1 VSGFSRRLL
10 ERSWQR
16 QWCLWL
22 PPFPLLLLPTA
33 LFGAVVA
40 LRRGLYRHGLLPR
53 ARLPVPVIVVGN
65 ISVGGNGKTPFTQ
78 WLVQLLQ
85 DRGYRPAVLSRGYG
99 ARKGPRPLR
108 VEASLGAD
116 ACGDE
121 PLLLAQATGAPVYV
135 DAKRARAGRRA
146 IADGANVLVCD
157 DGLQHYRLRRDIEIV
172 LVDGQ
177 RRFGNGLPLP
187 AGPLREPRSRL
198 AEADCVV
205 VKGEGMAGEA
215 SMQFVNFRLRR
226 LQNGAL
232 FEPATFAGRTVHA
245 IAGIAAPDGFFDSL
259 RRLGMTVIEHPQ
271 PDHAVLRAQSLDF
284 GDDLAVV
291 MTGKDAVKCRPFAHS
306 RCFSLDF
313 DVQLDDAFAARLLE
327 KLERGQKTARRPGLS
342 AVQGPAGL

>member
-1 VSGFSRRLL
+1 MSGVVQRLI

-16 QWCLWL
+16 RWCLWL
-22 PPFPLLLLPTA
+22 PPFPLLLVPA
-33 LFGAVVA
+33 AVFGAVVA

-53 ARLPVPVIVVGN
+53 ARLSVPVIVVGN
-65 ISVGGNGKTPFTQ
+65 ISVGGNGKTPFTV

-85 DRGYRPAVLSRGYG
+85 AHGHRPAVLSRGYG
-99 ARKGPRPLR
+99 ARSGPRPLR
-108 VEASLGAD
+108 VDASLDAAD
-116 ACGDE
+116 GGDE
-121 PLLLAQATGAPVYV
+121 PLLIAQTTGAPVYV

-157 DGLQHYRLRRDIEIV
+157 DGLQHYRLRRDVEIV
-172 LVDGQ
+172 LVDGR

-198 AEADCVV
+198 AEADFVV
-205 VKGEGMAGEA
+205 VKGQGAAGETG
-215 SMQFVNFRLRR
+215 MQFVNFRLRR

-245 IAGIAAPDGFFDSL
+245 VAGIAAPGGFFDEL

-271 PDHAVLRAQSLDF
+271 PDHAVLRARMLDF

-306 RCFSLDF
+306 RCYALDF

-327 KLERGQKTARRPGLS
+327 KLRHG
-342 AVQGPAGL
+342 

>member
-1 VSGFSRRLL
+1 MNGLTRRLI

-16 QWCLWL
+16 RWCLWL
-22 PPFPLLLLPTA
+22 PPFPLLLAPAA
-33 LFGAVVA
+33 LFGVAVA
-40 LRRGLYRHGLLPR
+40 LRRGLYRRGLLPR
-53 ARLPVPVIVVGN
+53 TRLPVPVIVVGN
-65 ISVGGNGKTPFTQ
+65 IGVGGNGKTPFTQ
-78 WLVQLLQ
+78 WLVRLLQ

-108 VEASLGAD
+108 VDASLSAD

-135 DAKRARAGRRA
+135 DANRVRAGLRA
-146 IADGANVLVCD
+146 IADGADVLVCD

-198 AEADCVV
+198 AEADFVV
-205 VKGEGMAGEA
+205 VKGDGAAGETR
-215 SMQFVNFRLRR
+215 MRFVNFRLRR

-245 IAGIAAPDGFFDSL
+245 IAGIAAPGGFFDQL

-271 PDHAVLRAQSLDF
+271 PDHAVLRAQTLDF

-291 MTGKDAVKCRPFAHS
+291 MTGKDAVKCQPFAHS
-306 RCFSLDF
+306 RCYALDF
-313 DVQLDDAFAARLLE
+313 DVRLDDAFAARLLE
-327 KLERGQKTARRPGLS
+327 KLGHGQEIARHPGLS
-342 AVQGPAGL
+342 AVQGPAGV

>member
-1 VSGFSRRLL
+1 MSGVVRRLI

-16 QWCLWL
+16 RWCLWL
-22 PPFPLLLLPTA
+22 PPFPLLLVPA
-33 LFGAVVA
+33 AVFGAVVA

-53 ARLPVPVIVVGN
+53 ARLSVPVIVVGN
-65 ISVGGNGKTPFTQ
+65 ISVGGNGKTPFTV

-85 DRGYRPAVLSRGYG
+85 AHGHRPAVLSRGYG
-99 ARKGPRPLR
+99 ARSGPRPLR
-108 VEASLGAD
+108 VDASLDAAD
-116 ACGDE
+116 GGDE
-121 PLLLAQATGAPVYV
+121 PLLIAQTTGAPVYV

-157 DGLQHYRLRRDIEIV
+157 DGLQHYRLRRDVEIV
-172 LVDGQ
+172 LVDGR

-198 AEADCVV
+198 AEADFVV
-205 VKGEGMAGEA
+205 VKGPGAAGETG
-215 SMQFVNFRLRR
+215 MQFVNFRLRR

-245 IAGIAAPDGFFDSL
+245 VAGIAAPGGFFDEL

-271 PDHAVLRAQSLDF
+271 PDHAVLRARMLDF

-306 RCFSLDF
+306 RCYALDF

-327 KLERGQKTARRPGLS
+327 KLRHG
-342 AVQGPAGL
+342 

>member
-1 VSGFSRRLL
+1 MSGVVRRLI

-16 QWCLWL
+16 RWCLWL
-22 PPFPLLLLPTA
+22 PPFPLLLVPA
-33 LFGAVVA
+33 AVFGAVVA

-53 ARLPVPVIVVGN
+53 ARLSVPVIVVGN
-65 ISVGGNGKTPFTQ
+65 ISVGGNGKTPFTV

-85 DRGYRPAVLSRGYG
+85 AHGHRPAVLSRGYG
-99 ARKGPRPLR
+99 ARSGPRPLR
-108 VEASLGAD
+108 VDASLDAAD
-116 ACGDE
+116 CGDE
-121 PLLLAQATGAPVYV
+121 PLLIAQTTGAPVYV

-157 DGLQHYRLRRDIEIV
+157 DGLQHYRLRRDVEIV
-172 LVDGQ
+172 LVDGR

-198 AEADCVV
+198 AEADFVV
-205 VKGEGMAGEA
+205 VKGHGAAGETG
-215 SMQFVNFRLRR
+215 MQFVNFRLRR

-245 IAGIAAPDGFFDSL
+245 VAGIAAPGGFFDEL

-271 PDHAVLRAQSLDF
+271 PDHAVLRARMLDF

-306 RCFSLDF
+306 RCYALDF

-327 KLERGQKTARRPGLS
+327 KLRHG
-342 AVQGPAGL
+342 

>member
-1 VSGFSRRLL
+1 VSGFARRLL

-16 QWCLWL
+16 RWCLWL
-22 PPFPLLLLPTA
+22 PPFPLLLVPA
-33 LFGAVVA
+33 AVFGAVVA

-53 ARLPVPVIVVGN
+53 ARLSVPVIVVGN

-78 WLVQLLQ
+78 WLVQRLQ
-85 DRGYRPAVLSRGYG
+85 EHGYRPAVLSRGYG

-108 VEASLGAD
+108 VDASLGAD

-135 DAKRARAGRRA
+135 DANRARAGRRA
-146 IADGANVLVCD
+146 VADGANVLVCD
-157 DGLQHYRLRRDIEIV
+157 DGLQHYRLRRNIEIV

-198 AEADCVV
+198 AEADFVV
-205 VKGEGMAGEA
+205 VKGQGAAGETG
-215 SMQFVNFRLRR
+215 MQFVNFRLRR

-245 IAGIAAPDGFFDSL
+245 VAGIAAPDGFFDEL

-291 MTGKDAVKCRPFAHS
+291 MTGKDAVKCRSFAHS
-306 RCFSLDF
+306 RCYALDF
-313 DVQLDDAFAARLLE
+313 DVRLDDAFAARLLE
-327 KLERGQKTARRPGLS
+327 KLRHG
-342 AVQGPAGL
+342 

>member
-1 VSGFSRRLL
+1 MSGVARRLL

-16 QWCLWL
+16 RWCLWL
-22 PPFPLLLLPTA
+22 PPFPLLLVPA
-33 LFGAVVA
+33 AVFGAAVA

-53 ARLPVPVIVVGN
+53 ARLSVPVIVVGN

-78 WLVQLLQ
+78 WLVQRLQ
-85 DRGYRPAVLSRGYG
+85 DYGYRPAVLSRGYG

-108 VEASLGAD
+108 VDASLGAD

-135 DAKRARAGRRA
+135 DANRARAGRRA
-146 IADGANVLVCD
+146 IGDGANVLVCD
-157 DGLQHYRLRRDIEIV
+157 DGLQHYRLRRDVEIV

-198 AEADCVV
+198 TEADFVV
-205 VKGEGMAGEA
+205 VKGQGAAGETG
-215 SMQFVNFRLRR
+215 MQFVNFRLRR

-245 IAGIAAPDGFFDSL
+245 VAGIAAPGGFFDEL

-271 PDHAVLRAQSLDF
+271 PDHAVLRAQMLDF

-306 RCFSLDF
+306 RCYALDF
-313 DVQLDDAFAARLLE
+313 DVRLDDAFAARLLE
-327 KLERGQKTARRPGLS
+327 KLRHG
-342 AVQGPAGL
+342 

>member
-1 VSGFSRRLL
+1 MSTFARRLI

-16 QWCLWL
+16 WWFLWL
-22 PPFPLLLLPTA
+22 PPFPLLVLPAA

-53 ARLPVPVIVVGN
+53 TRLPVPVIVVGN

-108 VEASLGAD
+108 VDSSLTAAD
-116 ACGDE
+116 CGDE
-121 PLLLAQATGAPVYV
+121 PLLIAQTTGAPVYV
-135 DAKRARAGRRA
+135 DANRARAGRRA

-198 AEADCVV
+198 AEADFVV
-205 VKGEGMAGEA
+205 VKGEGMAGET
-215 SMQFVNFRLRR
+215 SMQFINHRLRR
-226 LQNGAL
+226 LGNGAL

-245 IAGIAAPDGFFDSL
+245 VAGIATPDGFFDEL
-259 RRLGMTVIEHPQ
+259 RQLGMTVIEHPQ
-271 PDHAVLRAQSLDF
+271 PDHAVLRAQMLDF
-284 GDDLAVV
+284 GDDLVVV
-291 MTGKDAVKCRPFAHS
+291 MTGKDAVKCRPFAHL
-306 RCFSLDF
+306 RCYALDF
-313 DVQLDDAFAARLLE
+313 DVRLDDAFAARLLE
-327 KLERGQKTARRPGLS
+327 KLGRG
-342 AVQGPAGL
+342 

>member
-1 VSGFSRRLL
+1 MSGVVRRLI

-16 QWCLWL
+16 RWCLWL
-22 PPFPLLLLPTA
+22 PPFPLLLVPA
-33 LFGAVVA
+33 AVFGAVVA

-53 ARLPVPVIVVGN
+53 ARLSVPVIVVGN
-65 ISVGGNGKTPFTQ
+65 ISVGGNGKTPFTI

-85 DRGYRPAVLSRGYG
+85 AHGHRPAVLSRGYG
-99 ARKGPRPLR
+99 ARSGPRPLR
-108 VEASLGAD
+108 VDASLDAAD
-116 ACGDE
+116 GGDE
-121 PLLLAQATGAPVYV
+121 PLLIAQTTGAPVYV

-157 DGLQHYRLRRDIEIV
+157 DGLQHYRLRRDVEIV
-172 LVDGQ
+172 LVDGR

-198 AEADCVV
+198 AEADFVV
-205 VKGEGMAGEA
+205 VKGQGAAGETG
-215 SMQFVNFRLRR
+215 MQFVNFRLRR

-245 IAGIAAPDGFFDSL
+245 VAGIAAPGGFFDEL

-271 PDHAVLRAQSLDF
+271 PDHAVLRARMLDF

-306 RCFSLDF
+306 RCYALDF

-327 KLERGQKTARRPGLS
+327 KLRHG
-342 AVQGPAGL
+342 

>member
-1 VSGFSRRLL
+1 MSGVVRRLI

-16 QWCLWL
+16 RWCLWL
-22 PPFPLLLLPTA
+22 PPFPLLLVPA
-33 LFGAVVA
+33 AVFGAVVA

-53 ARLPVPVIVVGN
+53 ARLSVPVIVVGN
-65 ISVGGNGKTPFTQ
+65 ISVGGNGKTPFTV

-85 DRGYRPAVLSRGYG
+85 AHGHRPAVLSRGYG
-99 ARKGPRPLR
+99 ARSGPRPLR
-108 VEASLGAD
+108 VDASLDAAD
-116 ACGDE
+116 GGDE
-121 PLLLAQATGAPVYV
+121 PLLIAQTTGAPVYV

-157 DGLQHYRLRRDIEIV
+157 DGLQHYRLRRDVEIV
-172 LVDGQ
+172 LVDGR

-198 AEADCVV
+198 AEADFVV
-205 VKGEGMAGEA
+205 VKGQGAAGETG
-215 SMQFVNFRLRR
+215 MQFVNFRLRR

-245 IAGIAAPDGFFDSL
+245 VAGIAAPGGFFDEL

-271 PDHAVLRAQSLDF
+271 PDHAVLRARMLDF

-306 RCFSLDF
+306 RCYALDF

-327 KLERGQKTARRPGLS
+327 KLRHG
-342 AVQGPAGL
+342 